1 MILKYIDKLRQL
13 TYNFK
18 YELNNSIFGG
28 YFMNKKIKQ
37 INMTFENCESVV
49 IPNVCIKKLDYKLD
63 KKDNIINLD
72 CIIENDGSIC
82 SNPFDNKSPIQ
93 RINEYD
99 DITSIDIIYTDNS
112 SNNYCVSWYDDGY
125 YHIQSSNKNQYSKI
139 LRYNKNKKYEEYV
152 FEPLPDMTD
161 AIERYKQ
168 IHGNDMWNYLR
179 DCYYNKK
186 TKNADTN
193 KKSFQLLNEAVM
205 ETLQYF
211 KIV

>member
-1 MILKYIDKLRQL
+1 
-13 TYNFK
+13 
-18 YELNNSIFGG
+18 
-28 YFMNKKIKQ
+28 MNKKIKQ

-139 LRYNKNKKYEEYV
+139 LRYNKIHIIIEPFIPTYKINEIFDLPIGTIIQGEDQNKYTIYSFKNNSKRTDIPMDMEHITMKYIVSKLGE
-152 FEPLPDMTD
+152 
-161 AIERYKQ
+161 K
-168 IHGNDMWNYLR
+168 
-179 DCYYNKK
+179 
-186 TKNADTN
+186 
-193 KKSFQLLNEAVM
+193 EA
-205 ETLQYF
+205 T
-211 KIV
+211 